1 HDRSRLR
8 QARRVNDPPFEDHLQ
23 GETARDTPGGG
34 RVGPFEMNSERPPEG
49 FGLVLE
55 VGWDYSGPDG
65 TIDLEVDVDHKW
77 LTHIC
82 VDSGSGADADHGKA
96 GRQAH
101 RLDASSRIH
110 G

>member
-1 HDRSRLR
+1 
-8 QARRVNDPPFEDHLQ
+8 
-23 GETARDTPGGG
+23 
-34 RVGPFEMNSERPPEG
+34 MNSVRPPEG

-55 VGWDYSGPDG
+55 VCWDRSGPDG
-65 TIDLEVDVDHKW
+65 TIDLEVDVDHEG
-77 LTHIC
+77 LTQIC
-82 VDSGSGADADHGKA
+82 VDSGRGGEADRGKA